1 MVCSLLPSLAIN
13 IPTKSQR
20 TVSLPQGRRG
30 DSLMSSE
37 MVFQEESDLESQGGD
52 SECVEAEEPGV
63 GFLEEKG

>member
-1 MVCSLLPSLAIN
+1 M
-13 IPTKSQR
+13 
-20 TVSLPQGRRG
+20 PQGRRG
-30 DSLMSSE
+30 DSLMSLE